1 MNANARKYRMCL
13 FYLRLFA
20 FICGFLFGSLGTL
33 PAQRPPAVPLVSSDP
48 YFSIWSMADQLNADT
63 TRHWTG
69 TPQSLTSYIR
79 IDGNSFRLMGAER
92 NDRIPALP
100 QRSLEITPT
109 QSIYKFG
116 SAAVEVTLTFTSP
129 RLPHDLEVLSWPV
142 TYLTWSARSAD
153 GKNHAVQVYFDASSD
168 LAVNTSEQPVNW
180 SRLQTT
186 GLQVLRVGSR
196 EQPVLQKSGDN
207 LRIDWGYLYVATPTS
222 ESTRQSANDRTITR
236 EAFLSGG
243 QVTAEDA
250 FADHNPRVRY
260 NQVRNPVLAVSFEL
274 GTVNSQPASR
284 YVVLAYDDLY
294 SLEYFNRR
302 VRPYWRRK
310 GAEASDL
317 LHAATNGYS
326 QVMAKCNQ
334 FDRDL
339 MADLTRIGGKEYAQL
354 CALSYRQSMAAHKL
368 AVDADDTLL
377 FFSKENFSNGSI
389 NTVDV
394 FYPSAPLFLLLNP
407 ELLRASVEPIL
418 RYGSMTRWPWP
429 YAPHDLGTYPL
440 ANGQT
445 YGGGEQSER
454 NQMPVEESGNLLL
467 LVAGIAKAEG
477 NADLASKYWPVLTKW
492 AEYLR
497 DKGLDPENQLCT
509 DDFAGHLARNAN
521 LSLKAIEGLGA
532 YALLAEMSGRKSESQ
547 TYRATALD
555 YAQKWMKLA
564 DNGDHYVLAFGNPGT
579 WSQKYNLVWDRILGL
594 NLFPPEVARKEI
606 AFYKTKQNVYGLP
619 LDNRAEYTKLDWLV
633 WTATLA
639 DNSADFEAL
648 IAPAYKWM
656 NETPTRVPL
665 SDWYMTTDG
674 KQRGFQARSVVGGVF
689 IKMLADPAMWEK
701 WRK

>member
-1 MNANARKYRMCL
+1 MMFFTIRRRSL
-13 FYLRLFA
+13 LLSA
-20 FICGFLFGSLGTL
+20 FLTCFGPLL
-33 PAQRPPAVPLVSSDP
+33 AQRPPAVPLISSDP
-48 YFSIWSMADQLNADT
+48 YFSIWSMADQLNADN

-69 TPQSLTSYIR
+69 TPQSMASLIR

-92 NDRIPALP
+92 NDKVPALP
-100 QRSLEITPT
+100 QTSLQITPT
-109 QSIYKFG
+109 QSIYKFAG
-116 SAAVEVTLTFTSP
+116 AEAEVTLTFTSP

-142 TYLTWSARSAD
+142 AYLTWSVRSMD
-153 GKNHAVQVYFDASSD
+153 GKSHTAQIYFDASSD
-168 LAVNTSEQPVNW
+168 IAVNTSDQAVTW
-180 SRLQTT
+180 SRLQAN
-186 GLQVLRVGSR
+186 GLNVLRVGSR

-207 LRIDWGYLYVATPTS
+207 LRIDWGYFYLATPS
-222 ESTRQSANDRTITR
+222 AEGAQHAANDRTTIR
-236 EAFLSGG
+236 EAFLSNGR
-243 QVTAEDA
+243 VPAEDA
-250 FADHNPRVRY
+250 FAEHNPRVRT
-260 NQVRNPVLAVSFEL
+260 NPVRNPVLAASFDL
-274 GTVNSQPASR
+274 GGVGATPVSR
-284 YVVLAYDDLY
+284 YLVLAYDDLY

-317 LHAATNGYS
+317 LHDAAARYEELI
-326 QVMAKCNQ
+326 AKCDQ
-334 FDRDL
+334 FDREL

-354 CALSYRQSMAAHKL
+354 SALAYRQSMAAHKL
-368 AVDADDTLL
+368 AVDTDDTLL

-407 ELLRASVEPIL
+407 KLLRGSVEPIL
-418 RYGSMTRWPWP
+418 QYASLSRWPWP

-454 NQMPVEESGNLLL
+454 NQMPVEESGNMLLL
-467 LVAGIAKAEG
+467 IAGIAKAEG
-477 NADLASKYWPVLTKW
+477 NAELAGKYWPVLTKW

-521 LSLKAIEGLGA
+521 LSLKATEGLGA
-532 YALLAEMSGRKSESQ
+532 YALLAEMSGRKSDAAA
-547 TYRATALD
+547 YRAIALD
-555 YAQKWMKLA
+555 YAQRWMKLA
-564 DNGDHYVLAFGNPGT
+564 DDGDHYVLAFGKPGT
-579 WSQKYNLVWDRILGL
+579 WSQKYNLVWDKILGL
-594 NLFPPEVARKEI
+594 NLFPVEVARKEI
-606 AFYKTKQNVYGLP
+606 AYYKTKQNVYGLP

-639 DNSADFEAL
+639 ESPADFQAL

-665 SDWYMTTDG
+665 TDWYMTIDG

-689 IKMLADPAMWEK
+689 IKMLTDPAMWAK

>member
-1 MNANARKYRMCL
+1 MTTSTIRHRCIGLLLASIGPL
-13 FYLRLFA
+13 L
-20 FICGFLFGSLGTL
+20 
-33 PAQRPPAVPLVSSDP
+33 AQRPPAVPLVSSDP
-48 YFSIWSMADQLNADT
+48 YFSIWSMADELNADT

-69 TPQSLTSYIR
+69 TPQSLTSLIR

-92 NDRIPALP
+92 NDSVPALQ

-109 QSIYKFG
+109 QSIYKFE
-116 SAAVEVTLTFTSP
+116 AAGVELTLTFTSP
-129 RLPHDLEVLSWPV
+129 RLPHDLDVLSWPV
-142 TYLTWSARSAD
+142 TYLTWSVRSAD
-153 GKNHAVQVYFDASSD
+153 GKNHAAQIYFDASSD
-168 LAVNTSEQPVNW
+168 IAVNTPDQPVSW
-180 SRLQTT
+180 SRLRAD
-186 GLQVLRVGSR
+186 GLRVLRIGSR

-222 ESTRQSANDRTITR
+222 EDARQAANDRSVTR
-236 EAFLSGG
+236 EAFLGGG

-250 FADHNPRVRY
+250 FAEHNPRVRY
-260 NQVRNPVLAVSFEL
+260 NPVRNPVLAVSFGL
-274 GTVNSQPASR
+274 GNVNSQPVSR
-284 YVVLAYDDLY
+284 VVVLAYDDLY

-317 LHAATNGYS
+317 LHAAAIGYD
-326 QVMAKCNQ
+326 QVMAKCRQ
-334 FDRDL
+334 FDREL

-354 CALSYRQSMAAHKL
+354 CALAYRQSMAAHKL
-368 AVDADDTLL
+368 AVDADGTSL

-394 FYPSAPLFLLLNP
+394 FYPSAPLFLLMNP
-407 ELLRASVEPIL
+407 ELLRGSVEPIL
-418 RYGSMTRWPWP
+418 RYASMTRWPWP

-454 NQMPVEESGNLLL
+454 NQMPVEESGNMLL

-477 NADLASKYWPVLTKW
+477 NAELASRYWPVLTKW

-547 TYRATALD
+547 KYRAIALD
-555 YAQKWMKLA
+555 YAQRWMKLA
-564 DNGDHYVLAFGNPGT
+564 DNGDHYMLAFGNPGT

-606 AFYKTKQNVYGLP
+606 VFYKTKQNVYGLP

-633 WTATLA
+633 WTATLG
-639 DNSADFEAL
+639 DNMADFQAL

-665 SDWYMTTDG
+665 TDWYMTSDG

-689 IKMLADPAMWEK
+689 IKMLTDPAMWEK

>member
-1 MNANARKYRMCL
+1 MTTSTIRHRCIGL
-13 FYLRLFA
+13 LFA
-20 FICGFLFGSLGTL
+20 SIGPLL
-33 PAQRPPAVPLVSSDP
+33 AQRPPAVPLVSSDP
-48 YFSIWSMADQLNADT
+48 YFSIWSMADELNADT

-69 TPQSLTSYIR
+69 TPQSLTSLIR

-92 NDRIPALP
+92 NDSVPALP

-109 QSIYKFG
+109 QSIYKFE
-116 SAAVEVTLTFTSP
+116 AAGVEVTLTFTSP
-129 RLPHDLEVLSWPV
+129 RLPHDLDVLSWPV
-142 TYLTWSARSAD
+142 TYLTWSVRSAD
-153 GKNHAVQVYFDASSD
+153 GKNHAAQIYFDASSD
-168 LAVNTSEQPVNW
+168 IAVNTPDQPVSW
-180 SRLQTT
+180 SRLRTN
-186 GLQVLRVGSR
+186 GLQVLRIGSR
-196 EQPVLQKSGDN
+196 EQPALQKSGDN

-222 ESTRQSANDRTITR
+222 EDARQAANDRSVTR
-236 EAFLSGG
+236 EAFLRGG
-243 QVTAEDA
+243 QVNVEDA
-250 FADHNPRVRY
+250 FADHNPRVRT
-260 NQVRNPVLAVSFEL
+260 NPVRSPVLAVSFDL
-274 GTVNSQPASR
+274 GNVNSQPVSR

-310 GAEASDL
+310 GAEAPDL
-317 LHAATNGYS
+317 LRAATEGYQ
-326 QVMAKCNQ
+326 QVLAKCRD
-334 FDRDL
+334 FDREL

-354 CALSYRQSMAAHKL
+354 CALAYRQSMAAHKL
-368 AVDADDTLL
+368 AVDADGTSL

-394 FYPSAPLFLLLNP
+394 FYPSAPLFLLMNP
-407 ELLRASVEPIL
+407 ELLRGSVEPIL
-418 RYGSMTRWPWP
+418 RYASMTRWPWP

-454 NQMPVEESGNLLL
+454 NQMPVEESGNMLL

-477 NADLASKYWPVLTKW
+477 NAELASGYWPVLTKW

-547 TYRATALD
+547 RYRAIALD
-555 YAQKWMKLA
+555 YAQRWMKLA
-564 DNGDHYVLAFGNPGT
+564 DNGDHYMLAFGNPGT

-606 AFYKTKQNVYGLP
+606 LFYKTKQNVYGLP
-619 LDNRAEYTKLDWLV
+619 LDNRAQYTKLDWLV
-633 WTATLA
+633 WTATLG
-639 DNSADFEAL
+639 DNMADFQAL

-665 SDWYMTTDG
+665 TDWYMTSDG

-689 IKMLADPAMWEK
+689 IKMLTDPAMWEK